1 MKKTRLR
8 QLFEV
13 VRYSGEKEE
22 LEEELS
28 AVEKVINEA
37 KINKE
42 SIDHLFFVGG
52 STLMKKER
60 EIVIE
65 TTEK

>member
-13 VRYSGEKEE
+13 VRYSGEKEG

-28 AVEKVINEA
+28 AVEKVIKIQRSVKNYDVKQIYEA
-37 KINKE
+37 MQKE
-42 SIDHLFFVGG
+42 NA
-52 STLMKKER
+52 E
-60 EIVIE
+60 
-65 TTEK
+65 

>member
-28 AVEKVINEA
+28 AVDKDSAQREK
-37 KINKE
+37 
-42 SIDHLFFVGG
+42 L
-52 STLMKKER
+52 
-60 EIVIE
+60 
-65 TTEK
+65 

>member
-28 AVEKVINEA
+28 AVEKVIRVQRSVKNYDVKQIYEA
-37 KINKE
+37 MQKE
-42 SIDHLFFVGG
+42 NA
-52 STLMKKER
+52 E
-60 EIVIE
+60 
-65 TTEK
+65 

>member
-28 AVEKVINEA
+28 AVEKVIKIQRSVKNYDVKQIYEA
-37 KINKE
+37 MQKE
-42 SIDHLFFVGG
+42 NA
-52 STLMKKER
+52 E
-60 EIVIE
+60 
-65 TTEK
+65 

>member
-28 AVEKVINEA
+28 AVEKLIKIQRSVKNYDVKQIYEA
-37 KINKE
+37 MQKE
-42 SIDHLFFVGG
+42 NA
-52 STLMKKER
+52 E
-60 EIVIE
+60 
-65 TTEK
+65 

>member
-28 AVEKVINEA
+28 AVEKVIKLQRSVKNYDVKQIYEA
-37 KINKE
+37 MQKE
-42 SIDHLFFVGG
+42 NA
-52 STLMKKER
+52 E
-60 EIVIE
+60 
-65 TTEK
+65 

>member
-28 AVEKVINEA
+28 AVEKVIRVQRSVKNYDVKQIYEVMQ
-37 KINKE
+37 KE
-42 SIDHLFFVGG
+42 NA
-52 STLMKKER
+52 E
-60 EIVIE
+60 
-65 TTEK
+65 

>member
-8 QLFEV
+8 QVFEV

-28 AVEKVINEA
+28 AVEKVIKIQRSVKNYDVKQIYEA
-37 KINKE
+37 MQKE
-42 SIDHLFFVGG
+42 NA
-52 STLMKKER
+52 E
-60 EIVIE
+60 
-65 TTEK
+65 

>member
-28 AVEKVINEA
+28 AVEKVIKIQCSVKNYDVKQIYEA
-37 KINKE
+37 MQKE
-42 SIDHLFFVGG
+42 NA
-52 STLMKKER
+52 E
-60 EIVIE
+60 
-65 TTEK
+65 

>member
-1 MKKTRLR
+1 MKKKRLR

-28 AVEKVINEA
+28 AVEKVIKIQRSVKNYDVKQIYEA
-37 KINKE
+37 MQKE
-42 SIDHLFFVGG
+42 NA
-52 STLMKKER
+52 E
-60 EIVIE
+60 
-65 TTEK
+65 